1 LEWISDLRGRCY
13 FLGAAMEEWRA
24 GRIMSRL
31 IVTEDLAECP
41 QCGAP
46 VVKTSDRARQCNSCG
61 LAWERVTEDD
71 ELDAEAERLVRSRGW
86 NEERGRAKSIGKF
99 QTRW

>member
-1 LEWISDLRGRCY
+1 MVD
-13 FLGAAMEEWRA
+13 
-24 GRIMSRL
+24 RL
-31 IVTEDLAECP
+31 IVSEDLPECP

-46 VVKTSDRARQCNSCG
+46 AVKTDDRQRQCNACG
-61 LAWERVTEDD
+61 LTWERMTEED

-86 NEERGRAKSIGKF
+86 NEEQGRGKKIGKF